1 MAYTHY
7 ILSGAEEHLLLI
19 LPYKDALSSQVT
31 ETVSRG
37 EEIFQFLQL
46 LS

>member
-7 ILSGAEEHLLLI
+7 ILSGAEHLLLI